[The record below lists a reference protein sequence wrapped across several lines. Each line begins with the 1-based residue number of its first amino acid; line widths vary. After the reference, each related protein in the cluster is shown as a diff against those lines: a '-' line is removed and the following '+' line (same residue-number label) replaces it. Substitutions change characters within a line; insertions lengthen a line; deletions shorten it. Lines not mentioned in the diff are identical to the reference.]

1 MGTTVSFVKYGE
13 PAGTRTQGPRLKRA
27 MLYLLSYRLTSRRRR
42 DAEPHS
48 NTLDKKRSRKSH
60 AYATGRAPDRRRDL
74 SSGLR
79 STIVCSRLDPVE
91 TRSMGHPASSSSRA
105 M

>member
-48 NTLDKKRSRKSH
+48 NTLYKKPSRMSH
-60 AYATGRAPDRRRDL
+60 AYAPGRAPDRRRDL